1 MGKKGRIHSSGF
13 KAKVALAALRG
24 EQTIS
29 DICQSYQVHSS
40 LVHKWKRQLLE
51 QLPSVF
57 EENRSA
63 KNEGSEQEIE
73 RLHQKI
79 GELMVERDFLKK
91 ALGRLEP
98 MRGKK

>member
-1 MGKKGRIHSSGF
+1 MEAAIAGATAEYFEDNRL
-13 KAKVALAALRG
+13 AKR
-24 EQTIS
+24 
-29 DICQSYQVHSS
+29 
-40 LVHKWKRQLLE
+40 
-51 QLPSVF
+51 
-57 EENRSA
+57 
-63 KNEGSEQEIE
+63 EGSEQEIE